1 MFRTELT
8 TLWLIPGNNVR
19 EATLVSNFVLKSNSY
34 SYPAGYI
41 LFSEIKGLTLDGF
54 KVTTSTSSENG
65 AVRVVNLSGIC
76 LMRDLNIIQSGSTA
90 GLLLD
95 GGNFTLYLRDGRI
108 ANTASGNNLR
118 VQNANTSMVIRT
130 AGIDLTTGFADVTGA
145 TWQQITWA

>member
-1 MFRTELT
+1 MMR
-8 TLWLIPGNNVR
+8 
-19 EATLVSNFVLKSNSY
+19 
-34 SYPAGYI
+34 
-41 LFSEIKGLTLDGF
+41 LTLDGF

-76 LMRDLNIIQSGSTA
+76 RMRDLNIIQGGSTA

-108 ANTASGNNLR
+108 ANNASGNNLR

-130 AGIDLTTGFADVTGA
+130 AGIDLTTGFPDVTGT